1 MLSLNGPCMRNVR
14 RTEKMPAHFSDPLSP
29 LTGHCEKYFYY
40 DFLIV
45 YHASRI
51 QTLFSEAMH

>member
-1 MLSLNGPCMRNVR
+1 MRNVR